1 MQTSTLLRLI
11 MHFNSSSVKATHPPA
26 EAAKIAGGSRSFAR
40 RFRAMRRAYLTLVG
54 LMACHDKA
62 APPPPPPPP
71 PQDGVVLIQPGVPPR
86 QTLRYQLTRGA
97 TIQSRMV
104 CDVDVKSSE
113 LGAPMPSQVLELET
127 VVEDVLASGDA
138 RLRITV
144 V

>member
-1 MQTSTLLRLI
+1 MQTSTLQRLI
-11 MHFNSSSVKATHPPA
+11 MHFKSSSVKAAHSACQAT
-26 EAAKIAGGSRSFAR
+26 KITGRSRSFAR

-97 TIQSRMV
+97 TVKSRMV
-104 CDVDVKSSE
+104 CDVDVKNSE
-113 LGAPMPSQVLELET
+113 LGAPMPSQVLDLET
-127 VVEDVLASGDA
+127 VVED
-138 RLRITV
+138 
-144 V
+144 